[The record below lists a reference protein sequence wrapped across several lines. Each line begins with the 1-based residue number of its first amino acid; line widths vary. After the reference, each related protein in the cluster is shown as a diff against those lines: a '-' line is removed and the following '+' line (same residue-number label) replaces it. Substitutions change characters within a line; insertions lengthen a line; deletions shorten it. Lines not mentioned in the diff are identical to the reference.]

1 MDQSD
6 IELYF
11 KNNNLGIGVEN
22 PKNKLAIE
30 GNIKANQYYLINGQL
45 KNDNSKLILENN
57 NDKILLGDDRINFN
71 TQKIGI
77 NNVNPSDT
85 LDINGGIKFS
95 ENLSGTNGII
105 MSYDNDI
112 RFNPDYKYDDIYFRG
127 NANFN
132 NRIIINDNN
141 VDIEDN
147 SLSVKNKIYDG
158 NGVEFVNLNN
168 NALRINENSLKDI
181 FINGKVHFI
190 GSNGVNIGNDYG
202 NASEGELDVK
212 NKIKTSNIEIEDNP
226 ERMINF
232 DGIQSSNVKLGK
244 YTYFSNL
251 NDKDQSSLLGNN
263 LYADNDTIRIA
274 ENTTEDGYRGIA
286 MNSTNGIQFY
296 VNSGEAIKNYQP
308 NMPDLTISNTG
319 QLIYSIPV
327 LPHDFV
333 IENLQNEVYV
343 YIREQLGNK
352 KVGSSMTFTTTSYL
366 KESKI
371 INALKNSETTIKCFI
386 VNKTNNYVEKH
397 FDVSLN

>member
-141 VDIEDN
+141 VNIEDN

-168 NALRINENSLKDI
+168 NALRINDNSLKDI

>member
-30 GNIKANQYYLINGQL
+30 GNVKANQYYLINGQL

>member
-141 VDIEDN
+141 VNIEDN